1 VKTPTGSRLR
11 PLMILMGEDD
21 DWTPAPPCHELGS
34 CFPDEITLVT
44 YPGTYHD
51 FDAPNRPVK
60 IREGA
65 ATSATGQ
72 AHVGTSEPAL
82 ARHLASRGQNLVNE
96 RRDRA
101 QLRLGAV
108 VDGGQNPRK
117 SGDDRNPGMG
127 FAVQRQPLLAV
138 VRSDAN
144 RCSVALCPRRQPP
157 KAGAAG

>member
-1 VKTPTGSRLR
+1 
-11 PLMILMGEDD
+11 MILMGEDD

-72 AHVGTSEPAL
+72 AHVGTSGPRLRGTWRAAARTSSMNAATAPFGL
-82 ARHLASRGQNLVNE
+82 ARSWM
-96 RRDRA
+96 
-101 QLRLGAV
+101 AV
-108 VDGGQNPRK
+108 ENP
-117 SGDDRNPGMG
+117 P
-127 FAVQRQPLLAV
+127 
-138 VRSDAN
+138 
-144 RCSVALCPRRQPP
+144 
-157 KAGAAG
+157 

>member
-1 VKTPTGSRLR
+1 
-11 PLMILMGEDD
+11 MILMGEDD

-101 QLRLGAV
+101 QLRLGAL

-127 FAVQRQPLLAV
+127 FAVQRQPA
-138 VRSDAN
+138 RSGG
-144 RCSVALCPRRQPP
+144 S
-157 KAGAAG
+157 